1 VGRTLLSA
9 AFDLGL
15 DLDLA
20 VAGGEF
26 EIKINV
32 KSGQECPPHTKE
44 VAPPRFVTE
53 LFSYTLIRRKV
64 ERTGTG
70 GASIYLSANFAA
82 SSKISTNI
90 FRVSFPVCVFWFDG

>member
-1 VGRTLLSA
+1 LILQSQQESSKSKSTSKA
-9 AFDLGL
+9 AD
-15 DLDLA
+15 
-20 VAGGEF
+20 
-26 EIKINV
+26 
-32 KSGQECPPHTKE
+32 KSVRPTQNE

-53 LFSYTLIRRKV
+53 LFSYTLIRGKV

-90 FRVSFPVCVFWFDG
+90 FRVSFPVCVFWFDGWYDASNTLPSGIR

>member
-15 DLDLA
+15 DLA

-26 EIKINV
+26 EIKINI
-32 KSGQECPPHTKE
+32 KSGGQECPSHTEE

-53 LFSYTLIRRKV
+53 LFSYTLIRGKV